1 MPYDPNNVFAKILRG
16 ELPCVKVYEDEHTLA
31 FMDIMPQTQGHTVVI
46 PKEAA
51 RDMMDLSPEGAARL
65 MQSTQKIARAAKT
78 ALAASAVTLIQ
89 RSGRDSGQTVFH
101 VHFNVMP
108 HYPRRAAE
116 APRAEHGRPQDVGA
130 DRREDKSRAVIVEHA
145 ILNIKRARPPL
156 SRRRWRRRGR

>member
-65 MQSTQKIARAAKT
+65 IQSTQKIARAAKT
-78 ALAASAVTLIQ
+78 ALAASAVTLVQ

-108 HYPRRAAE
+108 HYPGVPLKLHAQNMVDPKTLEPIAAKIRAA
-116 APRAEHGRPQDVGA
+116 
-130 DRREDKSRAVIVEHA
+130 
-145 ILNIKRARPPL
+145 L
-156 SRRRWRRRGR
+156 